1 VYSELLPYVL
11 KPYAGN
17 IEFANAPYV
26 IVQSEDGSI
35 SIKRKS
41 ETSKEQDEL
50 MQNLADEGGI
60 AQESYETIGTDRHL
74 TPATFYGMEIEYDS
88 YKKLSYKQDNGN
100 TVRFGYKVMSST
112 N

>member
-1 VYSELLPYVL
+1 LTEVYSELLPYVL

-50 MQNLADEGGI
+50 M
-60 AQESYETIGTDRHL
+60 
-74 TPATFYGMEIEYDS
+74 
-88 YKKLSYKQDNGN
+88 
-100 TVRFGYKVMSST
+100 
-112 N
+112 